1 MNILKKLAIKYGT
14 DKNSDHNYIDIY
26 NTYLLPLKEKNIN
39 LLEIGIG
46 GENNFKSGGASLKM
60 WEEFF
65 QYGKIYGI
73 DIYDKKFCDTER
85 IKTFAGSQTDY
96 KFLENVIKIIGELDI
111 IIDDGS
117 HLNKDVVKTFL
128 FLFRKLKNSGYYIIE
143 DTQTSYMLNYGGDGF
158 YLNNKNNHI
167 NFFKSIVDKINY
179 QEIENPF
186 FKKDFFCENI
196 TEIHFYHNL
205 IIIKKMSN
213 NELSNILV
221 NNFKPIKGNNLIT
234 LRKIVKFIKYFI
246 YYARSIFYKFLD
258 LLKVF

>member
-14 DKNSDHNYIDIY
+14 DKNSDHNYINIY

-46 GENNFKSGGASLKM
+46 GENNSQSGGASLKM

-73 DIYDKKFCDTER
+73 DIYDKKFCDSDR
-85 IKTFAGSQTDY
+85 IKTFTGSQTDY
-96 KFLENVIKIIGELDI
+96 KFLENVIKITGELDI

-117 HLNKDVVKTFL
+117 HINKDVVKTFL
-128 FLFRKLKNSGYYIIE
+128 FLFKKLKNSGYYIIE

-205 IIIKKMSN
+205 IIIQKMSN
-213 NELSNILV
+213 KELSNILV

-246 YYARSIFYKFLD
+246 YYVRSIFYKFLD

>member
-14 DKNSDHNYIDIY
+14 DKNSDHNYINIY

-46 GENNFKSGGASLKM
+46 GENNSQSGGASLKM

-73 DIYDKKFCDTER
+73 DIYDKKFCDSDR

-213 NELSNILV
+213 QELSNILV
-221 NNFKPIKGNNLIT
+221 NNFKSIKGNNLIT

-246 YYARSIFYKFLD
+246 YYVRSIFYKFLD

>member
-1 MNILKKLAIKYGT
+1 VNILKKLAKKYRT
-14 DKNSDHNYIDIY
+14 DKNSDHNYMDIY
-26 NTYLLPLKEKNIN
+26 NTYLASFRKKNIN

-46 GENNFKSGGASLKM
+46 GENNSKSGGASLKM

-73 DIYDKKFCDTER
+73 DIYDKKFCETDR
-85 IKTFAGSQTDY
+85 IKTFTGSQTDY
-96 KFLENVIKIIGELDI
+96 KFLEGVFKITGELDV

-128 FLFRKLKNSGYYIIE
+128 FLFRKLKNGGYYIIE

-167 NFFKSIVDKINY
+167 NFFKNIVDKINY

-186 FKKDFFCENI
+186 FRKDYFCENI

-205 IIIKKMSN
+205 IIIKKMFNYESSN
-213 NELSNILV
+213 MLV
-221 NNFKPIKGNNLIT
+221 NNFKPIKGKTFLAIRN
-234 LRKIVKFIKYFI
+234 KIKFIKYFI
-246 YYARSIFYKFLD
+246 YYTRSVVYKFLD
-258 LLKVF
+258 LLKIS